1 MKRPCDGYRIEE
13 GETHQTGIQMSIGDV
28 IDKLTIL
35 SRKIYFGEEGA
46 YKEHTY
52 LTEGI
57 DALKIELSGA
67 LLAAII
73 RITQM
78 NIEVW
83 NLENEIRND
92 TEDKMN
98 NEEVGRRAKL
108 IRDYNKKRIEYK
120 NEINRITEM
129 GFREFKVKHR
139 SQ

>member
-1 MKRPCDGYRIEE
+1 MKTPKTHIE
-13 GETHQTGIQMSIGDV
+13 MSLGDV
-28 IDKLTIL
+28 IDRLTIL
-35 SRKIYFGEEGA
+35 SRKIHFGEEGA

-57 DALKIELSGA
+57 DRLKLRLSGA

-78 NIEVW
+78 NIEIW

-92 TEDKMN
+92 TENKMDN
-98 NEEVGRRAKL
+98 AEVGRRAKM
-108 IRDYNKKRIEYK
+108 IREYNKKIIEYK
-120 NEINRITEM
+120 NEINRLTEK
-129 GFREFKVKHR
+129 GFREFKIRHR

>member
-1 MKRPCDGYRIEE
+1 MTKPTNIY
-13 GETHQTGIQMSIGDV
+13 MSLGDV
-28 IDKLTIL
+28 IDRLTIL
-35 SRKIYFGEEGA
+35 SRKIFFGEEGA

-57 DALKIELSGA
+57 DKLNIKLSGS

-73 RITQM
+73 RINQM
-78 NIEVW
+78 NIEIW

-92 TEDKMN
+92 TENKMDN
-98 NEEVGRRAKL
+98 AEVGRRAKL
-108 IRDYNKKRIEYK
+108 VRDYNKKRIEYK

-129 GFREFKVKHR
+129 GFREFKIKHR

>member
-1 MKRPCDGYRIEE
+1 MKAPNTKIE
-13 GETHQTGIQMSIGDV
+13 MSLGDV
-28 IDKLTIL
+28 IDRLTIL

-52 LTEGI
+52 LTEGL
-57 DALKIELSGA
+57 DKLNLKLSGA
-67 LLAAII
+67 LISAVI
-73 RITQM
+73 RLNQM

-92 TEDKMN
+92 TENKMDN
-98 NEEVGRRAKL
+98 AEIGKRAKL

-120 NEINRITEM
+120 NEINRITEK
-129 GFREFKVKHR
+129 GFREFKTRHR

>member
-1 MKRPCDGYRIEE
+1 MTKP
-13 GETHQTGIQMSIGDV
+13 THISMSLGDV
-28 IDKLTIL
+28 VDRLTIL

-57 DALKIELSGA
+57 DALGIPLSGS
-67 LLAAII
+67 LLSAII
-73 RITQM
+73 RINQM
-78 NIEVW
+78 NIEIW

-92 TEDKMN
+92 TENKMDN
-98 NEEVGRRAKL
+98 AEIGRRAKL
-108 IRDYNKKRIEYK
+108 IRDHNKKRIEYK

-129 GFREFKVKHR
+129 GFREFKTKHR

>member
-1 MKRPCDGYRIEE
+1 MKAPN
-13 GETHQTGIQMSIGDV
+13 TGIQMSLGDV
-28 IDKLTIL
+28 IDRLTIL
-35 SRKIYFGEEGA
+35 SRKIFFGEEGA

-57 DALKIELSGA
+57 TTLDLKLSGA

-92 TEDKMN
+92 TEDKMDN
-98 NEEVGRRAKL
+98 AEVGKRAKL

-120 NEINRITEM
+120 NEINRLTEK
-129 GFREFKVKHR
+129 GFREFKIRHR